1 MGKIEISEYPIVT
14 VILRGYSYEQ
24 NRAVVSQLVGTKFNA
39 VEIAMNTPGA
49 PEIISRLVDEFGD
62 DLLIGA
68 GTVIS
73 EKRAHEAAEAGARFV
88 LSPICFTP
96 QIFEICRANEMF
108 CVPAACTPTEVW
120 NMLEMGADIVKVYPA
135 STLGPSYFQAI
146 QAPLN
151 PLPLMAVGGVNPG
164 NFQSFFDGG
173 ATYVGIGNGIF
184 APEDIHACNI
194 EGIRASLESF
204 EQKVRW

>member
-120 NMLEMGADIVKVYPA
+120 NMLEMGADIVK
-135 STLGPSYFQAI
+135 
-146 QAPLN
+146 
-151 PLPLMAVGGVNPG
+151 G

-194 EGIRASLESF
+194 EGIRASVESF

>member
-135 STLGPSYFQAI
+135 STLGPSYFHNLSKFTSEI
-146 QAPLN
+146 II
-151 PLPLMAVGGVNPG
+151 
-164 NFQSFFDGG
+164 S
-173 ATYVGIGNGIF
+173 
-184 APEDIHACNI
+184 E
-194 EGIRASLESF
+194 RALCISA
-204 EQKVRW
+204 